1 MLRTYQLLL
10 YLYPA
15 SFRAEYGEEL
25 RRDVARRRRDVT
37 GTAAVIAF
45 WIAAI
50 ADVVNNASRLH
61 WDVLRQDLH
70 YTRRLFRRA
79 PAFAL
84 TAIAVSALGI
94 GATTATFSMAD
105 HVLLRPLPFHAP
117 DRLVRVWE
125 DQSFRGYPQ
134 LEVSP
139 GVKDPDRIRAFVE
152 AVRS

>member
-70 YTRRLFRRA
+70 YTRSRDHPTARSLKSPEIA
-79 PAFAL
+79 HVADAL
-84 TAIAVSALGI
+84 I
-94 GATTATFSMAD
+94 G
-105 HVLLRPLPFHAP
+105 
-117 DRLVRVWE
+117 
-125 DQSFRGYPQ
+125 
-134 LEVSP
+134 
-139 GVKDPDRIRAFVE
+139 
-152 AVRS
+152 